1 MAGYFDETSHKDWS
15 LDGLAKWCA
24 INISCDKKKLLDSM
38 KKDIQDVNNSPI
50 SEAARLKDNSMQAK
64 LEETHYRTVSR
75 LGVELLSWKL
85 TKSKS
90 NYFKY
95 LQDLREIKDKEAI
108 RLAQI
113 KRDETVKLAEIKSK
127 FLQEHIVIVANFLK
141 NIANDLT
148 TVDRK

>member
-64 LEETHYRTVSR
+64 LEE
-75 LGVELLSWKL
+75 
-85 TKSKS
+85 
-90 NYFKY
+90 N
-95 LQDLREIKDKEAI
+95 LREIKDKEAI